1 MMSTHTRSVRLL
13 FAAFGFLLFVLATPA
28 ALRAQTVTGTMQG
41 TITDQSGAVIPGV
54 TVTLRN
60 VETGQERVVT
70 TNDDGTY
77 NAPFLPLGRYNVT
90 ASTSNFGR
98 VTRENVEVTLNQT
111 IISNFELRPAVN
123 EDVTVTSDS
132 AAINTTNAEIKGS
145 LNAQEILD
153 KPTAN
158 QGNFLTL
165 AETFTGY
172 QENPTSGQNN
182 PTLSS
187 GSSINFNGTGS
198 RGATFQINGVNNDD
212 SSENQNRQGAS
223 LSTIREFQVI
233 TNNFT
238 AEFGRGYGAVVLVQT
253 KNGTNDLHGDAYI
266 YHNNSALNA
275 ANNVFNPGVKK
286 GVTRRNQFGFTSG
299 FPVLKNKLFGF
310 VSLDHTENSGALN
323 FSRDVFTAAERDP
336 ANWFRQ
342 LPTGATQHPNDTP
355 ANRAFIGS
363 VIDRFA
369 GALPNDPAAGPRV
382 FRGQQGFSFPDRD
395 YSGRFDWNARS
406 EDNVF
411 ARWQYTRQRRDA
423 EDLILGERA
432 DQNNK
437 QQNFGLT
444 WTHLFSER
452 TVGEFRYGL
461 GARTTLV
468 NITAGN
474 DTPVL
479 RFANPLV
486 IGGGTIIGNAGAFP
500 IQRYQ
505 TDHQFVYNLST
516 LFGNKHHFK
525 AGTDIRRQKLDDFA
539 DNFSRGFYNI
549 TGTCGGVTYRDPAV
563 PAPNNTSGLIAF
575 LNGCVT
581 TYQKGFGPFF
591 LENRINES
599 NFYFEDNWKVT
610 PNLTLNLGARYEY
623 VSAPK
628 EAAGRLN
635 YGFGADSNN
644 IEPRVGFAYSPNV
657 SGGFFGKLFGAS
669 GDSSIRGGY
678 GIYHGRIFQSVFSQ
692 SGATVRFNPPNAF
705 FYNQTGVATALFNPN
720 NLADPTNGFTFTPGP
735 QTVRHSEALIDPGL
749 EMPYTQQWNLSFERQ
764 LPINSA
770 LRISYTGNRGIGLL
784 RFAID
789 NLPLHNGDGGV
800 LVANHPNNAPA
811 VLYTAASRTAGD
823 PRGVDVRGQT
833 LRPAANILCAG
844 TGLPGLDPNTLCP
857 VSVPLGAFEYSF
869 RVPRINER
877 RPLGAFSNNTVVS
890 NAAWSYYHGLQ
901 VEWTKKL
908 SRNTNFQASYT
919 FSKSLDT
926 TSEATVVG
934 AGDTNQTGNDA
945 RAARGL
951 SRFHTPHRFTFYGS
965 YRTPW
970 FSNERGILGQTLGGW
985 QISTVVKLS
994 SGTPFTVINGTGLD
1008 LNFDGFNEIRPILV
1022 DPSVLGNHVTHP
1034 LSAQSVLPRAAF
1046 RAATTADFN
1055 SSTVGRNTFFADG
1068 VKNVDVGITKNF
1080 PLPWESHKLTLRA
1093 DLFNAFNHVQYGFP
1107 VADLTNANFGRIT
1120 GTATQYAP
1128 RTVQISLRYGF

>member
-1 MMSTHTRSVRLL
+1 L
-13 FAAFGFLLFVLATPA
+13 FAAFGFMLVVLATPA
-28 ALRAQTVTGTMQG
+28 AMRAQTVTGTMQG

-70 TNDDGTY
+70 TNDDGAY

-90 ASTSNFGR
+90 ASISNFGR

-299 FPVLKNKLFGF
+299 FPILKDKLFGF

-342 LPTGATQHPNDTP
+342 TPANNTP
-355 ANRAFIGS
+355 ANRAFIQS

-369 GALPNDPAAGPRV
+369 NALPNDPAAGPRV

-474 DTPVL
+474 DTPVI

-486 IGGGTIIGNAGAFP
+486 VGGGTIIGNAGAFP

-505 TDHQFVYNLST
+505 TDNQFVYNLST

-599 NFYFEDNWKVT
+599 NFYLEDNWKVT

-623 VSAPK
+623 VSAPE

-635 YGFGADSNN
+635 YGFGSDSNN

-720 NLADPTNGFTFTPGP
+720 NLGDPTNGFTFTPGP

-789 NLPLHNGDGGV
+789 NLPLHNGDSGV

-811 VLYTAASRTAGD
+811 VLYTAANRTAGD

-844 TGLPGLDPNTLCP
+844 TGLPGVDPNTLCP
-857 VSVPLGAFEYSF
+857 VNVPLGAFEYSF

-877 RPLGAFSNNTVVS
+877 RPNGAFSNNTVVS

-919 FSKSLDT
+919 FSKSIDT

-951 SRFHTPHRFTFYGS
+951 SRFHTPHRFTFYGT

-970 FSNERGILGQTLGGW
+970 FSNERGFFGQTLGGW
-985 QISTVVKLS
+985 QLSTVVKLA

-1022 DPSVLGNHVTHP
+1022 DPSILGNHVTHP
-1034 LSAQSVLPRAAF
+1034 LASQSMLPRQAF

-1107 VADLTNANFGRIT
+1107 VADLTNANFGRII

-1128 RTVQISLRYGF
+1128 RTVQFSLRYGF